1 MAARLSS
8 YWEDFLLHL
17 QPHIPSMDSD
27 SCSGTMCCSEEC
39 EEPGSPAG
47 AQQVTTDPS
56 TDAAENKLLGSNPDA
71 NPKWKQR
78 EDDSCAPV
86 LSFSLLDGWDLDDVI
101 RTLQQNGPEGDNR
114 SPGDDIILERL
125 VSFSE
130 QQAASRLTSEPA
142 APEPEPVQSAAYSG
156 ERRNRDEAIAAEE
169 MSRQECPTV
178 YIDLRRGA
186 GPSGKTPTA
195 TMCRRVSADSET
207 AAKHSRRRRQGR
219 PPETGVGHGG
229 QRDGS
234 RARSGGETG
243 MSMLLRKMRELNK
256 RGDGGFKEPSLKLE
270 SDVLN
275 KELPGKPTEPADPTW
290 RQESLGSH
298 AGGEPPSAQRGSK
311 KTATQT
317 TETSDV
323 VLLVSPAVAPRCWG
337 LVLSECLQRGFALSG
352 LQRLQLHSKAARA
365 FGLTGSQALLFC
377 KSPNATPGGKKTTL
391 SSHCLA
397 LLLKTESAT
406 RHWTGLPAGTKI
418 KSFSENTSDIDF
430 VTEIALMGEF
440 EAQGLNGVGVNAAEP
455 SSCFHVS
462 LYTDNL
468 RRCAARGDADAVLS
482 GVRRPSSDPQDEDEE
497 GQVVILSLCGR
508 DLRQGLALLHR
519 LLGGAPGDDGGGGEG
534 GADEGEK
541 GGGGGGGGG
550 FELLDLTWLPALTG
564 RQARELSPYEVGEEL
579 WPRSLGSLTAAPALV
594 CALRRAEAFAALRRF
609 LPRGRHRDAGRLDA
623 LMSPTPELAFR
634 QAQLFFSQGEAVP
647 AAGGFTSHRS
657 TSCS

>member
-1 MAARLSS
+1 MAAGLSS
-8 YWEDFLLHL
+8 YWEDFLLQL

-27 SCSGTMCCSEEC
+27 SCSGT
-39 EEPGSPAG
+39 
-47 AQQVTTDPS
+47 VKYS
-56 TDAAENKLLGSNPDA
+56 T
-71 NPKWKQR
+71 
-78 EDDSCAPV
+78 
-86 LSFSLLDGWDLDDVI
+86 
-101 RTLQQNGPEGDNR
+101 EGDNR
-114 SPGDDIILERL
+114 RPGDDIILERL

-130 QQAASRLTSEPA
+130 QQAASRPTSEPA
-142 APEPEPVQSAAYSG
+142 APEPEPVQRFQPTPRQRLNIATAAA
-156 ERRNRDEAIAAEE
+156 RDGH
-169 MSRQECPTV
+169 
-178 YIDLRRGA
+178 LRRASVTEG
-186 GPSGKTPTA
+186 
-195 TMCRRVSADSET
+195 SET
-207 AAKHSRRRRQGR
+207 DQGR
-219 PPETGVGHGG
+219 G
-229 QRDGS
+229 
-234 RARSGGETG
+234 AA
-243 MSMLLRKMRELNK
+243 
-256 RGDGGFKEPSLKLE
+256 
-270 SDVLN
+270 DVL
-275 KELPGKPTEPADPTW
+275 
-290 RQESLGSH
+290 
-298 AGGEPPSAQRGSK
+298 
-311 KTATQT
+311 
-317 TETSDV
+317 
-323 VLLVSPAVAPRCWG
+323 LLVSPAVAPRCWG

-365 FGLTGSQALLFC
+365 LGLTGSQALLFC

-406 RHWTGLPAGTKI
+406 HHWTGLPA
-418 KSFSENTSDIDF
+418 
-430 VTEIALMGEF
+430 ALMGEF
-440 EAQGLNGVGVNAAEP
+440 EPQGLNGVGVNAAEP

-462 LYTDNL
+462 LYTDHL

-519 LLGGAPGDDGGGGEG
+519 LLGGAPGDDGGG
-534 GADEGEK
+534 DEGDK
-541 GGGGGGGGG
+541 GGGGGGG

-609 LPRGRHRDAGRLDA
+609 LPRGRDRDAGRLDA

-657 TSCS
+657 TLCS